1 MTTWSNGSHMDKSMR
16 TKSIDNQHYIIK
28 SNKVEEQNRR
38 LSIRETIPNIS
49 INPFLVEKKYIT
61 DITTQENYLIPQNTN
76 N

>member
-38 LSIRETIPNIS
+38 LSIREIVPNIS
-49 INPFLVEKKYIT
+49 INPFLVEKNYIT
-61 DITTQENYLIPQNTN
+61 DINTQENYLIPQNSN